1 LPRTRWH
8 FATDIATGILTVP
21 RTDKPTW
28 QWNPCAILPLAGSSA
43 TSPCVPFNPFGLG
56 NVNQATK
63 DWILDPEKKQKR
75 SLDQDFAERLLTIV
89 VYEGWGA
96 RPLSLGA

>member
-1 LPRTRWH
+1 
-8 FATDIATGILTVP
+8 
-21 RTDKPTW
+21 
-28 QWNPCAILPLAGSSA
+28 
-43 TSPCVPFNPFGLG
+43 VPFNPFGLG
-56 NVNQATK
+56 NVNQAAK

-75 SLDQDFAERLLTIV
+75 SLDQDFAERLLAVV